1 MAGERCVVNGRSL
14 FTVHCS
20 LFTKNAMSAFDYIA
34 LDAKG
39 KECKGVMEGDT
50 ARQVRQML
58 RDKALMPLEI
68 TENNAKVQSKK
79 SGRQSS
85 AISSTRFFQR
95 SISATE
101 LALLTRQLAT
111 LIQAA
116 LPLDETLS
124 AVANQTEKQRI
135 KSMLYAIRSRVLEG
149 HSLAMGLADYP
160 KVFPEMYR
168 ATVDAGEQSGH
179 LDTVLERLAD
189 YTESRQE
196 IQGKVRQALIY
207 PAFLSLFA
215 VAIVIFMMTSIVPQV
230 VSVFEDTGQQLP
242 GLTLSLIAISDFV
255 VDYGMFLFVVI
266 VAMIIGFQAL
276 LKRPA
281 FVMKYH
287 MFLFRLP
294 LIRRLVRG
302 LNAALFT
309 RTFSI
314 LTGSGVTIIEAMTIS
329 AKVVANL
336 PMRKAVLQAA
346 ERVREGSGIKNALDH
361 SKLFPPMT
369 LQLIASGEN
378 SGKLEEM
385 LERASTQLERE
396 QVTLIAYIVGI
407 LEPVIILAM
416 GLMVLLIV
424 LGILLPIFDLNSLV
438 K

>member
-1 MAGERCVVNGRSL
+1 MA
-14 FTVHCS
+14 
-20 LFTKNAMSAFDYIA
+20 AFDYIA

-39 KECKGVMEGDT
+39 KERKGVIEGDA

-58 RDKALMPLEI
+58 RDKGLMPLEI
-68 TENNAKVQSKK
+68 SESHKK
-79 SGRQSS
+79 ASGKQDDSQGSILKKPRFLQRG
-85 AISSTRFFQR
+85 IST
-95 SISATE
+95 TE

-124 AVANQTEKQRI
+124 AVASQAEKQRI
-135 KSMLYAIRSRVLEG
+135 KSMLFAIRSRVLEG
-149 HSLAMGLADYP
+149 HSLAAGLAAYP
-160 KVFPEMYR
+160 KVFPELYR

-215 VAIVIFMMTSIVPQV
+215 IAIVIFMMTSIVPQV
-230 VSVFEDTGQQLP
+230 VSVFEDTGQELP
-242 GLTLSLIAISDFV
+242 ALTISLIAMSDFV
-255 VDYGMFLFVVI
+255 VDYGLLLLFAVI
-266 VAMIIGFQAL
+266 AVFVGFQVL
-276 LKRPA
+276 LTRPA

-287 MFLFRLP
+287 QFLFRVP
-294 LIRRLVRG
+294 LIQRLVRG

-314 LTGSGVTIIEAMTIS
+314 LTGSGVSVLEAMKIS

-336 PMRKAVLQAA
+336 PMREAILEATG
-346 ERVREGSGIKNALDH
+346 RVREGTGIKNALDR

-385 LERASTQLERE
+385 LERASIQLERE

-407 LEPVIILAM
+407 LEPVIILTM

>member
-1 MAGERCVVNGRSL
+1 MA
-14 FTVHCS
+14 
-20 LFTKNAMSAFDYIA
+20 AFDYIA

-39 KECKGVMEGDT
+39 KELKGVIEGDG
-50 ARQVRQML
+50 AKQVRQIL
-58 RDKALMPLEI
+58 RDKGLMPLEI
-68 TENNAKVQSKK
+68 TESLKKSQSDKK
-79 SGRQSS
+79 SGSLNKPVFLQRG
-85 AISSTRFFQR
+85 ISS
-95 SISATE
+95 TE

-124 AVANQTEKQRI
+124 AVADQTDKPRI
-135 KSMLYAIRSRVLEG
+135 KSMLYSIRSRVLEG
-149 HSLAMGLADYP
+149 HTLAVGLADYP
-160 KVFPEMYR
+160 KVFPELYR

-215 VAIVIFMMTSIVPQV
+215 IAIVVFMMTSIVPQV
-230 VSVFEDTGQQLP
+230 VSVFEDTGQELP
-242 GLTLSLIAISDFV
+242 GLTLTLIAMSDFV
-255 VDYGMFLFVVI
+255 VDYGLFMLVVI
-266 VAMIIGFQAL
+266 VAAFVSFQVAL
-276 LKRPA
+276 TRPA

-287 MFLFRLP
+287 MFLFQLP
-294 LIRRLVRG
+294 IISRLVRG

-314 LTGSGVTIIEAMTIS
+314 LSGSGVTVLEAMKIS

-336 PMRKAVLQAA
+336 PMREAILQATD
-346 ERVREGSGIKNALDH
+346 RVREGSGIKNSLES

-385 LERASTQLERE
+385 LERASVQLERE

-407 LEPVIILAM
+407 LEPVIILTM
-416 GLMVLLIV
+416 GIMVLLIV

>member
-1 MAGERCVVNGRSL
+1 V
-14 FTVHCS
+14 
-20 LFTKNAMSAFDYIA
+20 SAFDYIA

-39 KECKGVMEGDT
+39 KEKKGVIEGDA
-50 ARQVRQML
+50 ARQVRQLL
-58 RDKALMPLEI
+58 RDRGLMPLEI
-68 TENNAKVQSKK
+68 TESLKKDQGKQSGDK
-79 SGRQSS
+79 SGGLKASRL
-85 AISSTRFFQR
+85 FQT
-95 SISATE
+95 SISTTE

-124 AVANQTEKQRI
+124 AVANQTEKPRI

-149 HSLAMGLADYP
+149 HSLAAGLSDYP
-160 KVFPEMYR
+160 KVFPELYR
-168 ATVDAGEQSGH
+168 ATVAAGEQSGH

-207 PAFLSLFA
+207 PAFLSMFA
-215 VAIVIFMMTSIVPQV
+215 IAIVVFMMTSIVPQV
-230 VSVFEDTGQQLP
+230 VSVFEDTGQELP
-242 GLTLSLIAISDFV
+242 GLTISLIAMSDFV
-255 VDYGMFLFVVI
+255 VDYGIYMLI
-266 VAMIIGFQAL
+266 VLVAIVIGFQVL
-276 LKRPA
+276 LTKSA

-287 MFLFRLP
+287 LFLFRLP
-294 LIRRLVRG
+294 LIQRLVRG

-314 LTGSGVTIIEAMTIS
+314 LTGSGVTVIEAMKIS

-336 PMRKAVLQAA
+336 PMREAILQATD
-346 ERVREGSGIKNALDH
+346 RVREGSGIKNALEH

-385 LERASTQLERE
+385 LERASVQLERE

-424 LGILLPIFDLNSLV
+424 MGILLPIFDMNSLV

>member
-1 MAGERCVVNGRSL
+1 MA
-14 FTVHCS
+14 
-20 LFTKNAMSAFDYIA
+20 AFDYIA

-39 KECKGVMEGDT
+39 KERKGVIEGDS
-50 ARQVRQML
+50 AKQVRQLL
-58 RDKALMPLEI
+58 RDKSLMPLEI
-68 TENNAKVQSKK
+68 TESKQKAQGKQSGSQRGGLHKPL
-79 SGRQSS
+79 
-85 AISSTRFFQR
+85 FLQR

-116 LPLDETLS
+116 LPLDETLL
-124 AVANQTEKQRI
+124 AVANQADKPRI

-149 HSLAMGLADYP
+149 HSLATGLADYP
-160 KVFPEMYR
+160 KVFPELYR

-207 PAFLSLFA
+207 PAFLSMFA
-215 VAIVIFMMTSIVPQV
+215 IAIVVFMMTSIVPQV
-230 VSVFEDTGQQLP
+230 VSVFEDTGQELP
-242 GLTLSLIAISDFV
+242 GLTISLIAMSDFV
-255 VDYGMFLFVVI
+255 VDYGLFLLVVAVAAFV
-266 VAMIIGFQAL
+266 GFQL
-276 LKRPA
+276 LLTKPD

-287 MFLFRLP
+287 LFLFRLP
-294 LIRRLVRG
+294 IIQNLVRG

-314 LTGSGVTIIEAMTIS
+314 LTGSGVTILEAMKIS

-336 PMRKAVLQAA
+336 PMRKAILQATD
-346 ERVREGSGIKNALDH
+346 RVREGTGIKNALEH

-385 LERASTQLERE
+385 LERAAVQLERE

>member
-1 MAGERCVVNGRSL
+1 MA
-14 FTVHCS
+14 
-20 LFTKNAMSAFDYIA
+20 AFDYIA

-39 KECKGVMEGDT
+39 KEHKGVVEGDT
-50 ARQVRQML
+50 SRQVRQML
-58 RDKALMPLEI
+58 RDKGLMTLEI
-68 TENNAKVQSKK
+68 TESHQKAQSKRS
-79 SGRQSS
+79 SGTAAPRL
-85 AISSTRFFQR
+85 FQR
-95 SISATE
+95 GISTTE

-116 LPLDETLS
+116 LPLDETLA
-124 AVANQTEKQRI
+124 AVANQTEKPRI
-135 KSMLYAIRSRVLEG
+135 KSMLFAIRSRVLEG
-149 HSLAMGLADYP
+149 HSLAVGLADYP
-160 KVFPEMYR
+160 KVFPELYR

-215 VAIVIFMMTSIVPQV
+215 VAIVVFMMTSIVPQV
-230 VSVFEDTGQQLP
+230 VSVFEDTGQELP
-242 GLTLSLIAISDFV
+242 GLTLSLIAMSDFV
-255 VDYGMFLFVVI
+255 VDYGMFMLLVV
-266 VAMIIGFQAL
+266 VAAVIGFQVL
-276 LKRPA
+276 LTRPA

-294 LIRRLVRG
+294 IIQRLVRG
-302 LNAALFT
+302 LNAAMFT

-314 LTGSGVTIIEAMTIS
+314 LTGSGVTVIEAMKIS

-336 PMRKAVLQAA
+336 PMREAILQATD
-346 ERVREGSGIKNALDH
+346 RVREGSGIKNALDQ

-385 LERASTQLERE
+385 LERASVQLERE

-407 LEPVIILAM
+407 LEPVIILSM
-416 GLMVLLIV
+416 GIMVLLIV

>member
-1 MAGERCVVNGRSL
+1 MQL
-14 FTVHCS
+14 
-20 LFTKNAMSAFDYIA
+20 
-34 LDAKG
+34 
-39 KECKGVMEGDT
+39 
-50 ARQVRQML
+50 
-58 RDKALMPLEI
+58 
-68 TENNAKVQSKK
+68 
-79 SGRQSS
+79 
-85 AISSTRFFQR
+85 FQR
-95 SISATE
+95 GISATE

-124 AVANQTEKQRI
+124 AVANQADKPRI

-149 HSLAMGLADYP
+149 HSLAVGLGDFP
-160 KVFPEMYR
+160 KVFPELYR

-215 VAIVIFMMTSIVPQV
+215 IAIVVFMMTSIVPQV
-230 VSVFEDTGQQLP
+230 VSVFEDTGQTLP
-242 GLTLSLIAISDFV
+242 GLTISLIAMSDFV
-255 VDYGMFLFVVI
+255 VNYGMFLLFFVI
-266 VAMIIGFQAL
+266 AAIIGFQML
-276 LKRPA
+276 LRKPA
-281 FVMKYH
+281 FVKKYH
-287 MFLFRLP
+287 LFLFKVP
-294 LIRRLVRG
+294 IIQRLVRG

-314 LTGSGVTIIEAMTIS
+314 LTGSGVTVMEAMKIS

-336 PMRKAVLQAA
+336 PMRDAILEATD
-346 ERVREGSGIKNALDH
+346 RVREGSGIKNALEQ

-385 LERASTQLERE
+385 LERASVQLERE

-407 LEPVIILAM
+407 LEPVIILTM
-416 GLMVLLIV
+416 GILVLLIV

>member
-1 MAGERCVVNGRSL
+1 MA
-14 FTVHCS
+14 
-20 LFTKNAMSAFDYIA
+20 AFDYIA

-39 KECKGVMEGDT
+39 KEHKGVVEGDT
-50 ARQVRQML
+50 ARLVRQML
-58 RDKALMPLEI
+58 RDKGLMTLEI
-68 TENNAKVQSKK
+68 TESHQKAQSKK
-79 SGRQSS
+79 SSS
-85 AISSTRFFQR
+85 SMGAPRLFQR
-95 SISATE
+95 GISTTE

-116 LPLDETLS
+116 LPLDETLA

-135 KSMLYAIRSRVLEG
+135 KSMIFAIRSRVLEG
-149 HSLAMGLADYP
+149 HPLAVGLADYP
-160 KVFPEMYR
+160 KVFPELYQ

-215 VAIVIFMMTSIVPQV
+215 VAIVVFMMTSIVPQV
-230 VSVFEDTGQQLP
+230 VSVFEDTGQELP
-242 GLTLSLIAISDFV
+242 GLTLTLIAMSDFV
-255 VDYGMFLFVVI
+255 VAYGMLILLVI
-266 VAMIIGFQAL
+266 VAAVIGFQVL
-276 LKRPA
+276 LTRPA

-294 LIRRLVRG
+294 IIHRLVRG
-302 LNAALFT
+302 LNAAMFT

-314 LTGSGVTIIEAMTIS
+314 LTGSGVTVIEAMKIS

-336 PMRKAVLQAA
+336 PMRKAILQATD
-346 ERVREGSGIKNALDH
+346 RVREGSGIKNALDH
-361 SKLFPPMT
+361 SKLFPPMS

-385 LERASTQLERE
+385 LERASVQLERE

-407 LEPVIILAM
+407 LEPVIILTM
-416 GLMVLLIV
+416 GIMVLLIV

>member
-1 MAGERCVVNGRSL
+1 
-14 FTVHCS
+14 
-20 LFTKNAMSAFDYIA
+20 MSAFDYIA

-39 KECKGVMEGDT
+39 KESKGVIEGDG
-50 ARQVRQML
+50 AKQVRQLL
-58 RDKALMPLEI
+58 RDKGLMPLEI
-68 TENNAKVQSKK
+68 TESIKK
-79 SGRQSS
+79 AQGKQSS
-85 AISSTRFFQR
+85 GLHKPLFLQR

-116 LPLDETLS
+116 LPLDETLL
-124 AVANQTEKQRI
+124 AVAKQTEKPRI

-149 HSLAMGLADYP
+149 HSLAVGLADYP
-160 KVFPEMYR
+160 KVFPELYR

-215 VAIVIFMMTSIVPQV
+215 IAIVIFMMTSIVPQV
-230 VSVFEDTGQQLP
+230 VSVFEDTGQELP
-242 GLTLSLIAISDFV
+242 GLTISLIAMSDFV
-255 VDYGMFLFVVI
+255 VDYGVFIFVVVI
-266 VAMIIGFQAL
+266 AAFVGFQVL
-276 LKRPA
+276 LTKPA

-287 MFLFRLP
+287 FFLLRLP
-294 LIRRLVRG
+294 IIQRLVRG

-314 LTGSGVTIIEAMTIS
+314 LTGSGVNVLEAMKIS

-336 PMRKAVLQAA
+336 PMREAILGAT
-346 ERVREGSGIKNALDH
+346 ERVREGVSINNALAH
-361 SKLFPPMT
+361 SRLFPPMT

-385 LERASTQLERE
+385 LERASVQLERE

>member
-1 MAGERCVVNGRSL
+1 
-14 FTVHCS
+14 
-20 LFTKNAMSAFDYIA
+20 MSAFDYIA

-39 KECKGVMEGDT
+39 KESKGVVEGDG
-50 ARQVRQML
+50 AKQVRQIL
-58 RDKALMPLEI
+58 RDKGLMPLEI
-68 TENNAKVQSKK
+68 TESIKAAQGK
-79 SGRQSS
+79 QSS
-85 AISSTRFFQR
+85 GLHKPLFLQR

-116 LPLDETLS
+116 LPLDETLL
-124 AVANQTEKQRI
+124 AVAKQTEKPRI

-149 HSLAMGLADYP
+149 HSLATGLADYP
-160 KVFPEMYR
+160 KVFPELYR

-215 VAIVIFMMTSIVPQV
+215 IAIVVFMMTSIVPQV
-230 VSVFEDTGQQLP
+230 VSVFEDTGQELP
-242 GLTLSLIAISDFV
+242 GLTISLITMSDFV
-255 VDYGMFLFVVI
+255 VDYGMFMFI
-266 VAMIIGFQAL
+266 VLIAAFTGFQVL
-276 LKRPA
+276 LTKPA

-287 MFLFRLP
+287 WFLFRLP
-294 LIRRLVRG
+294 IIHRLVRG

-314 LTGSGVTIIEAMTIS
+314 LTGSGVNVLEAMKIS

-336 PMRKAVLQAA
+336 PMRQAILEA
-346 ERVREGSGIKNALDH
+346 TDRVREGVTIKNALEH

-385 LERASTQLERE
+385 LERASVQLERE

-407 LEPVIILAM
+407 LERIYW
-416 GLMVLLIV
+416 
-424 LGILLPIFDLNSLV
+424 
-438 K
+438 

>member
-1 MAGERCVVNGRSL
+1 MA
-14 FTVHCS
+14 
-20 LFTKNAMSAFDYIA
+20 AFDYIA

-39 KECKGVMEGDT
+39 KECKGVIEGDA
-50 ARQVRQML
+50 ARQVRQLL
-58 RDKALMPLEI
+58 RDKGLIPLEI
-68 TENNAKVQSKK
+68 TESHKKADSKQGDSQGGILK
-79 SGRQSS
+79 KPLFLQRG
-85 AISSTRFFQR
+85 IST
-95 SISATE
+95 TE

-116 LPLDETLS
+116 LPLDETLA
-124 AVANQTEKQRI
+124 AVASQADKQRI
-135 KSMLYAIRSRVLEG
+135 KSMLFAIRSRVLEG
-149 HSLAMGLADYP
+149 HSLAVGLAAYP
-160 KVFPEMYR
+160 KVFPELYR

-215 VAIVIFMMTSIVPQV
+215 IAIVVFMMTSIVPQV
-230 VSVFEDTGQQLP
+230 VSVFEDTGQELP
-242 GLTLSLIAISDFV
+242 GLTISLIAMSDFV
-255 VDYGMFLFVVI
+255 VDYGMIMLFLVVALFV
-266 VAMIIGFQAL
+266 GFQML
-276 LKRPA
+276 LTRPA

-287 MFLFRLP
+287 QFLFRIP
-294 LIRRLVRG
+294 LIQRLVRG

-314 LTGSGVTIIEAMTIS
+314 LTGSGVSVLEAMKIS

-336 PMRKAVLQAA
+336 PMRKAILEATD
-346 ERVREGSGIKNALDH
+346 RVREGTGIKNALDR

-385 LERASTQLERE
+385 LERASVQLERE
-396 QVTLIAYIVGI
+396 QVTMIAYIVGI
-407 LEPVIILAM
+407 LEPVIILTM

>member
-1 MAGERCVVNGRSL
+1 MA
-14 FTVHCS
+14 
-20 LFTKNAMSAFDYIA
+20 AFDYIA

-39 KECKGVMEGDT
+39 KERKGVIEGDS
-50 ARQVRQML
+50 AKQVRQLL
-58 RDKALMPLEI
+58 RDKSLMPLEI
-68 TENNAKVQSKK
+68 TESKQKAQGKQSGSQRGGLHKPL
-79 SGRQSS
+79 
-85 AISSTRFFQR
+85 FLQR

-116 LPLDETLS
+116 LPLDETLL
-124 AVANQTEKQRI
+124 AVANQADKPRI

-149 HSLAMGLADYP
+149 HSLATGLADYP
-160 KVFPEMYR
+160 KVFPELYR

-207 PAFLSLFA
+207 PAFLSMFA
-215 VAIVIFMMTSIVPQV
+215 IAIVVFMMTSIVPQV
-230 VSVFEDTGQQLP
+230 VSVFEDTGQELP
-242 GLTLSLIAISDFV
+242 GLTISLIAMSDFV
-255 VDYGMFLFVVI
+255 VDYGLFLLVVVVAAFV
-266 VAMIIGFQAL
+266 GFQL
-276 LKRPA
+276 LLTKPD

-287 MFLFRLP
+287 LFLFRLP
-294 LIRRLVRG
+294 IIQNLVRG

-314 LTGSGVTIIEAMTIS
+314 LTGSGVTILEAMKIS

-336 PMRKAVLQAA
+336 PMRKAILQATD
-346 ERVREGSGIKNALDH
+346 RVREGTGIKNALEH

-385 LERASTQLERE
+385 LERAAVQLERE

>member
-1 MAGERCVVNGRSL
+1 MA
-14 FTVHCS
+14 
-20 LFTKNAMSAFDYIA
+20 AFDYIA

-39 KECKGVMEGDT
+39 KERKGVIEADASRQ
-50 ARQVRQML
+50 ARQQL
-58 RDKALMPLEI
+58 RDKGLMPLEI
-68 TENNAKVQSKK
+68 NESNKKNQTSKVDGSNLKK
-79 SGRQSS
+79 PL
-85 AISSTRFFQR
+85 FLQR
-95 SISATE
+95 SISTTE

-116 LPLDETLS
+116 LPLDETLA
-124 AVANQTEKQRI
+124 AVANQAEKQRI

-149 HSLAMGLADYP
+149 HTLATGLADYP
-160 KVFPEMYR
+160 KVFPELYR

-215 VAIVIFMMTSIVPQV
+215 VAIVVFMMTSIVPQV
-230 VSVFEDTGQQLP
+230 VSVFEDTGQELP
-242 GLTLSLIAISDFV
+242 GLTISLIAMSDFV
-255 VDYGMFLFVVI
+255 VAYGSYIAVLI
-266 VAMIIGFQAL
+266 VATFVGFQL
-276 LKRPA
+276 LLTKPA

-287 MFLFRLP
+287 FFLLGLP
-294 LIRRLVRG
+294 LIQRLVRG

-314 LTGSGVTIIEAMTIS
+314 LTGSGVTVIEAMKIS

-336 PMRKAVLQAA
+336 PMRAA
-346 ERVREGSGIKNALDH
+346 ILEATNRVREGSGIKNALET
-361 SKLFPPMT
+361 SKLFPPMS

-385 LERASTQLERE
+385 LERAAMQLERE

-407 LEPVIILAM
+407 LEPIIILSM
-416 GLMVLLIV
+416 GIMVLLIV

>member
-1 MAGERCVVNGRSL
+1 
-14 FTVHCS
+14 
-20 LFTKNAMSAFDYIA
+20 MSAFDYIV

-39 KECKGVMEGDT
+39 KEKKGVIEGDT
-50 ARQVRQML
+50 ARQVRQIL
-58 RDKALMPLEI
+58 RDKGLIPLEI
-68 TENNAKVQSKK
+68 TESIKK
-79 SGRQSS
+79 AQGKQSS
-85 AISSTRFFQR
+85 GLHKPLFLQR

-116 LPLDETLS
+116 LPLDETLL
-124 AVANQTEKQRI
+124 AVAKQTEKPRI

-149 HSLAMGLADYP
+149 HSLAVGLADYP
-160 KVFPEMYR
+160 KVFPELYR

-215 VAIVIFMMTSIVPQV
+215 IAIVVFMMTSIVPQV
-230 VSVFEDTGQQLP
+230 VSVFEDTGQELP
-242 GLTLSLIAISDFV
+242 GLTISLITMSDFV
-255 VDYGMFLFVVI
+255 VDYGVFMFIVLIAAFV
-266 VAMIIGFQAL
+266 GFQVL
-276 LKRPA
+276 LTKPA

-287 MFLFRLP
+287 SFLFRLP
-294 LIRRLVRG
+294 IIQRLVRG

-314 LTGSGVTIIEAMTIS
+314 LTDSGVNILEAMKIS

-336 PMRKAVLQAA
+336 PMRAA
-346 ERVREGSGIKNALDH
+346 ILEAADRVREGVTIKNALEH

-385 LERASTQLERE
+385 LERASVQLERE

>member
-1 MAGERCVVNGRSL
+1 MA
-14 FTVHCS
+14 
-20 LFTKNAMSAFDYIA
+20 AFDYIA

-39 KECKGVMEGDT
+39 KELKGVIEGDG
-50 ARQVRQML
+50 ARQVRQLL
-58 RDKALMPLEI
+58 RDKGFMPLEI
-68 TENNAKVQSKK
+68 TESHKKALSKQSEEKKVGARLPAFLQR
-79 SGRQSS
+79 G
-85 AISSTRFFQR
+85 ISS
-95 SISATE
+95 TE

-124 AVANQTEKQRI
+124 AVANQTDKARI
-135 KSMLYAIRSRVLEG
+135 KSMLYAIRSRILEG
-149 HSLAMGLADYP
+149 HSLAVGLADYP
-160 KVFPEMYR
+160 KVFPELYR

-196 IQGKVRQALIY
+196 IQSKVKQALIY

-215 VAIVIFMMTSIVPQV
+215 IVIVVFMMTSIVPQV
-230 VSVFEDTGQQLP
+230 VSVFADTGQELP
-242 GLTLSLIAISDFV
+242 GLTLALIAMSDFV
-255 VDYGMFLFVVI
+255 VEYGTLMLLVI
-266 VAMIIGFQAL
+266 VALVVGFKAAL
-276 LKRPA
+276 TRPV
-281 FVMKYH
+281 FVRKYH
-287 MFLFRLP
+287 MFLFTLP
-294 LIRRLVRG
+294 VIQRLVRG

-314 LTGSGVTIIEAMTIS
+314 LTGSGVTVVEAMKIS

-336 PMRKAVLQAA
+336 PMRDAVLQATD
-346 ERVREGSGIKNALDH
+346 RVREGAGINKSLEH

-385 LERASTQLERE
+385 LERASMQLERE

-416 GLMVLLIV
+416 GLMVLMIV
-424 LGILLPIFDLNSLV
+424 LGILLPIFDMNSLV
-438 K
+438 Q

>member
-1 MAGERCVVNGRSL
+1 L
-14 FTVHCS
+14 
-20 LFTKNAMSAFDYIA
+20 
-34 LDAKG
+34 
-39 KECKGVMEGDT
+39 
-50 ARQVRQML
+50 
-58 RDKALMPLEI
+58 
-68 TENNAKVQSKK
+68 
-79 SGRQSS
+79 
-85 AISSTRFFQR
+85 FQR
-95 SISATE
+95 GISTTE

-116 LPLDETLS
+116 LPLDETLA
-124 AVANQTEKQRI
+124 AVAKQAEKPRI
-135 KSMLYAIRSRVLEG
+135 KSMLFAIRSRVLEG
-149 HSLAMGLADYP
+149 HSLAVGLADYP
-160 KVFPEMYR
+160 KVFPELYR

-215 VAIVIFMMTSIVPQV
+215 VAIVVFMMTSIVPQV
-230 VSVFEDTGQQLP
+230 VSVFEDTGQALP

-255 VDYGMFLFVVI
+255 VDYGMFMLLAVI
-266 VAMIIGFQAL
+266 AAVIGFQVL
-276 LKRPA
+276 LTRPA

-287 MFLFRLP
+287 LFLFRLP
-294 LIRRLVRG
+294 IIQRLVRG
-302 LNAALFT
+302 LNAAMFT

-314 LTGSGVTIIEAMTIS
+314 LTGSGVAVIQAMKIS

-336 PMRKAVLQAA
+336 PMREAILLATD
-346 ERVREGSGIKNALDH
+346 RVREGSGIKNALDS

-385 LERASTQLERE
+385 LERASVQLERE

-407 LEPVIILAM
+407 LEPVIILTM
-416 GLMVLLIV
+416 GIMVLLIV
-424 LGILLPIFDLNSLV
+424 LGILLPIFDLNTLV
-438 K
+438 Q

>member
-1 MAGERCVVNGRSL
+1 MA
-14 FTVHCS
+14 
-20 LFTKNAMSAFDYIA
+20 AFDYIA

-39 KECKGVMEGDT
+39 KERKGVIEGDG
-50 ARQVRQML
+50 AKHVRQVL
-58 RDKALMPLEI
+58 RDKGLVPLEI
-68 TENNAKVQSKK
+68 TASHKKAQSK
-79 SGRQSS
+79 QSS
-85 AISSTRFFQR
+85 AQISGLTISRLFQR
-95 SISATE
+95 GISATE

-124 AVANQTEKQRI
+124 AVAQQTEKPRI
-135 KSMLYAIRSRVLEG
+135 KSMIYAIRSRVIEG
-149 HSLAMGLADYP
+149 HPLAVGLADYP
-160 KVFPEMYR
+160 KVFPELYR

-207 PAFLSLFA
+207 PAFLSFFA
-215 VAIVIFMMTSIVPQV
+215 IAIVVFMMTSIVPQV
-230 VSVFEDTGQQLP
+230 VSVFEDTGQELP
-242 GLTLSLIAISDFV
+242 GLTISLIAVSDFV
-255 VDYGMFLFVVI
+255 VDYGVI
-266 VAMIIGFQAL
+266 IFTVMIAALAGFRVL
-276 LKRPA
+276 ITKPA
-281 FVMKYH
+281 FAMKYH
-287 MFLFRLP
+287 LFLFKLP
-294 LIRRLVRG
+294 VIQRLVRG

-314 LTGSGVTIIEAMTIS
+314 LSGSGVNILQAMKIS

-336 PMRKAVLQAA
+336 PMREAILEATD
-346 ERVREGSGIKNALDH
+346 RVREGVTIKNALDH

-378 SGKLEEM
+378 SGKLDEM
-385 LERASTQLERE
+385 LERASVQLERE
-396 QVTLIAYIVGI
+396 QVTMIAYIVGI

-416 GLMVLLIV
+416 GMMVLLIV
-424 LGILLPIFDLNSLV
+424 LGILLPIFDLNALV

>member
-1 MAGERCVVNGRSL
+1 MA
-14 FTVHCS
+14 
-20 LFTKNAMSAFDYIA
+20 AFEYIV
-34 LDAKG
+34 LDEKG
-39 KECKGVMEGDT
+39 KELKGVIEGDT
-50 ARQVRQML
+50 ARQVRQLL
-58 RDKALMPLEI
+58 RDKGLMPLEI
-68 TENNAKVQSKK
+68 TESRKK
-79 SGRQSS
+79 ATDRQRGDKTSSGVSVPQFLQRG
-85 AISSTRFFQR
+85 ISS
-95 SISATE
+95 TE

-116 LPLDETLS
+116 LPLDETLA

-135 KSMLYAIRSRVLEG
+135 KSMLFAIRSRVLEG
-149 HSLAMGLADYP
+149 HSLAVGLADYP
-160 KVFPEMYR
+160 KVFPELYR
-168 ATVDAGEQSGH
+168 ATVDAGKQSGH
-179 LDTVLERLAD
+179 LDTVLDRLAD

-215 VAIVIFMMTSIVPQV
+215 IAIVVFMMTSIVPQV
-230 VSVFEDTGQQLP
+230 VSVFEDTGQELP
-242 GLTLSLIAISDFV
+242 GLTVTLIAMSDFV
-255 VDYGMFLFVVI
+255 VDYGMLLLIVLIALF
-266 VAMIIGFQAL
+266 IGFQVL
-276 LKRPA
+276 LTRPD

-287 MFLFRLP
+287 MLLFRLP
-294 LIRRLVRG
+294 IIHRLVQG

-314 LTGSGVTIIEAMTIS
+314 LSGSGVNILDAMKIS

-336 PMRKAVLQAA
+336 PMRQAILEA
-346 ERVREGSGIKNALDH
+346 TDRVREGSGIKNALEQ

-385 LERASTQLERE
+385 LERASVQLERE
-396 QVTLIAYIVGI
+396 QVTMIAYIVGI

>member
-1 MAGERCVVNGRSL
+1 MA
-14 FTVHCS
+14 
-20 LFTKNAMSAFDYIA
+20 AFDYIA
-34 LDAKG
+34 LDAKC
-39 KECKGVMEGDT
+39 KEHKGVVEGDT
-50 ARQVRQML
+50 SRQVRQLL
-58 RDKALMPLEI
+58 RDKGLMTLEI
-68 TENNAKVQSKK
+68 TESHQKAQTKK
-79 SGRQSS
+79 SQSV
-85 AISSTRFFQR
+85 AAPRLLQR
-95 SISATE
+95 SISTTE

-111 LIQAA
+111 LIQAS
-116 LPLDETLS
+116 LPLDETLA

-135 KSMLYAIRSRVLEG
+135 KSMIFAIRSRVLEG
-149 HSLAMGLADYP
+149 HPLAVGLADYP
-160 KVFPEMYR
+160 KVFPELYR

-196 IQGKVRQALIY
+196 IQGKIRQALIY

-215 VAIVIFMMTSIVPQV
+215 VAIVVFMMTSIVPQV
-230 VSVFEDTGQQLP
+230 VSVFEDTGQALP
-242 GLTLSLIAISDFV
+242 GLTLTLIAMSDFV
-255 VDYGMFLFVVI
+255 VAYGMLMLFVI
-266 VAMIIGFQAL
+266 VAAVIGFQVL
-276 LKRPA
+276 LTRPA

-294 LIRRLVRG
+294 IIRRLVRG
-302 LNAALFT
+302 LNAAMFT

-314 LTGSGVTIIEAMTIS
+314 LTGSGVTVIEAMKIS

-336 PMRKAVLQAA
+336 PMRKAILQATD
-346 ERVREGSGIKNALDH
+346 RVREGSGIKNALDH
-361 SKLFPPMT
+361 SKLFPPMS

-385 LERASTQLERE
+385 LERASVQLERE

-407 LEPVIILAM
+407 LEPVIILTM
-416 GLMVLLIV
+416 GIMVLLIV

>member
-1 MAGERCVVNGRSL
+1 MA
-14 FTVHCS
+14 
-20 LFTKNAMSAFDYIA
+20 AFDYIA
-34 LDAKG
+34 LDATG
-39 KECKGVMEGDT
+39 KEKKGVAEGDT
-50 ARQVRQML
+50 ARQVRQVL
-58 RDKALMPLEI
+58 RDQGLTTLEI
-68 TENNAKVQSKK
+68 TESNKSTNKKLNKNENKNAA
-79 SGRQSS
+79 SS
-85 AISSTRFFQR
+85 TPLFLQRGISS
-95 SISATE
+95 TE

-135 KSMLYAIRSRVLEG
+135 KSMLFAIRSRVLEG
-149 HSLAMGLADYP
+149 HSLAVGLADYP
-160 KVFPEMYR
+160 KVFPELYR

-207 PAFLSLFA
+207 PAFLSMFA
-215 VAIVIFMMTSIVPQV
+215 IAIVVFMMTSIVPQV
-230 VSVFEDTGQQLP
+230 VSVFEDTGQELP

-255 VDYGMFLFVVI
+255 VDYGFYMLVFVI
-266 VAMIIGFQAL
+266 AAFIGFQML
-276 LKRPA
+276 LTRPA

-287 MFLFRLP
+287 SFLFHLP
-294 LIRRLVRG
+294 IIQRLVRG

-314 LTGSGVTIIEAMTIS
+314 LTGSGVTVLEAMKIS

-336 PMRKAVLQAA
+336 PMRAAVLEATN
-346 ERVREGSGIKNALDH
+346 RVREGTGIKNALEK

-369 LQLIASGEN
+369 LQLIASGEA

-385 LERASTQLERE
+385 LERASVQLERE

-407 LEPVIILAM
+407 LEPVIILTM
-416 GLMVLLIV
+416 GIMVLLIV

>member
-1 MAGERCVVNGRSL
+1 MA
-14 FTVHCS
+14 
-20 LFTKNAMSAFDYIA
+20 AFDYTV
-34 LDAKG
+34 LDKRG
-39 KECKGVMEGDT
+39 KELKGVVEGDT
-50 ARQVRQML
+50 ARQVRQIL
-58 RDKALMPLEI
+58 RDKGLTPLEI
-68 TENNAKVQSKK
+68 TESRKKANASKGGGIA
-79 SGRQSS
+79 SLQ
-85 AISSTRFFQR
+85 IFQR

-116 LPLDETLS
+116 LPLDETLA
-124 AVANQTEKQRI
+124 AVANQTEKPRI
-135 KSMLYAIRSRVLEG
+135 KSMLFAIRSRVLEG
-149 HSLAMGLADYP
+149 HSLATGLADYP
-160 KVFPEMYR
+160 KVFPELYR

-207 PAFLSLFA
+207 PAFLSVFA
-215 VAIVIFMMTSIVPQV
+215 IAIVVFMMTSIVPQV
-230 VSVFEDTGQQLP
+230 VSVFEDTGQTLP
-242 GLTLSLIAISDFV
+242 GLTLTLIAMSDFV
-255 VDYGMFLFVVI
+255 VDYGMLLLFFI
-266 VAMIIGFQAL
+266 IAAFIGFQVL
-276 LKRPA
+276 LTRPA

-287 MFLFRLP
+287 LFLFRLP
-294 LIRRLVRG
+294 IIQRLVRG

-314 LTGSGVTIIEAMTIS
+314 LTGSGVTVMEAMKIS

-336 PMRKAVLQAA
+336 PMRMAILEATD
-346 ERVREGSGIKNALDH
+346 RVREGSGIKNALEL

-385 LERASTQLERE
+385 LERASVQLERE

-407 LEPVIILAM
+407 LEPIIILAM
-416 GLMVLLIV
+416 GLMVLMIV

>member
-1 MAGERCVVNGRSL
+1 MA
-14 FTVHCS
+14 
-20 LFTKNAMSAFDYIA
+20 AFDYIA

-39 KECKGVMEGDT
+39 KELKGVIEGDG
-50 ARQVRQML
+50 AKQVRQIL
-58 RDKALMPLEI
+58 RDKGLMPLEI
-68 TENNAKVQSKK
+68 TESLKK
-79 SGRQSS
+79 SQATNKSS
-85 AISSTRFFQR
+85 GLNKVLFLQRGISS
-95 SISATE
+95 TE

-124 AVANQTEKQRI
+124 AVADQTDKPRI
-135 KSMLYAIRSRVLEG
+135 KSMLYSIRSRVLEG
-149 HSLAMGLADYP
+149 HSLAVGLADYP
-160 KVFPEMYR
+160 KVFPELYR

-215 VAIVIFMMTSIVPQV
+215 IAIVVFMMTSIVPQV
-230 VSVFEDTGQQLP
+230 VSVFEDTGQELP
-242 GLTLSLIAISDFV
+242 GLTLTLIAMSDFV
-255 VDYGMFLFVVI
+255 VDYGLFMLIVIIAAVVSFKI
-266 VAMIIGFQAL
+266 AL
-276 LKRPA
+276 TRPA

-287 MFLFRLP
+287 MFLFKLP
-294 LIRRLVRG
+294 IIQRLVRG

-314 LTGSGVTIIEAMTIS
+314 LSGSGVTVLEAMKIS

-336 PMRKAVLQAA
+336 PMRDAILKATD
-346 ERVREGSGIKNALDH
+346 RVREGSGIKNSLES

-385 LERASTQLERE
+385 LERASVQLERE

-407 LEPVIILAM
+407 LEPVIILTM
-416 GLMVLLIV
+416 GIMVLLIV